1 MEIQKSIALGYWVPW
16 SEKGNL
22 VDSYRQYVKDASLL
36 KYGADTIGQYINQAS
51 YEQVNAINQLGQK
64 IGRGLNILSNQMSQ
78 INENLVFLNKNIDI
92 QIEQQK
98 LSNLLL
104 QNIVDLLRLPDSE
117 KERRHSIEL
126 GIKFFIKAQN
136 DEDLYADALE
146 ELLKAE
152 SLMKQDYF
160 VLHRIGCIY
169 LYVEKFIDP
178 EKALDY
184 FLKAA
189 KYAIVDDNVN
199 TYMLYSALVGNQIE
213 LNPELNNY
221 KSSTN
226 VDVYLKSSGLSKLS
240 VVALISK
247 LTSFSLKEAK
257 DLVDSAPI
265 AFKEGISR
273 EEAGDLKKSLEDAGA
288 EIEIIDSVDASS
300 TKSKN
305 IETQSGNFLAADSFE
320 KAAFASYVIGNVENA
335 VTYQEK
341 SLKLKYTPQNAF
353 LLAKYLVRN
362 KNIELAINTLDDAI
376 NKMPEL
382 VLAIFSELDLANS
395 PEILKLVEHKN
406 DEINV
411 KINKFIDKVKSTQS
425 NSIDLD
431 YLNDLLTKSYD
442 LKVNEFKSYD
452 AKLINVESDLIEQKA
467 QINDLINKLKTTYFI
482 SFDGIKCESIVNEL
496 KAALDHDL
504 EQMKVIYETRK
515 KEIDEDEI
523 KIGNKYKGGII
534 FYIDSSGN
542 HGLVFADTRPNIN
555 GNWGGDGKIYTSREF
570 GKGAENTK
578 KIVDL
583 ASWGTEQ
590 INFFKDRKV
599 PIKTAARICFELDH
613 NGYSDWYLPSEEEM
627 KLFIKSTVGKEAL
640 KGWKSELF
648 WTSTEY
654 DDSGYSTNYGSIMA
668 IAVNIQGAFSRQEK
682 IYSRP
687 FVAIRNF

>member
-22 VDSYRQYVKDASLL
+22 VDSYRQYVKDASLV

-78 INENLVFLNKNIDI
+78 VNANLVFLNKNIDI

-126 GIKFFIKAQN
+126 GIKFFVKAQN

-199 TYMLYSALVGNQIE
+199 TDMLYSALIDNKIE
-213 LNPELNNY
+213 LNPENNND
-221 KSSTN
+221 KISSN
-226 VDVYLKSSGLSKLS
+226 VNVNLKDVGDSKLS
-240 VVALISK
+240 VVALVKEITGLS
-247 LTSFSLKEAK
+247 LTEAVEIIK
-257 DLVDSAPI
+257 SVPKIFIEDVT
-265 AFKEGISR
+265 R
-273 EEAGDLKKSLEDAGA
+273 EEAENYKKALENLGA
-288 EIEIIDSVDASS
+288 EIEIIGLSNSNDIKSTNIDS
-300 TKSKN
+300 
-305 IETQSGNFLAADSFE
+305 QSGNFLAADSFE

-353 LLAKYLVRN
+353 MLAKYLVRN
-362 KNIELAINTLDDAI
+362 GNIEMAINTLDDAI
-376 NKMPEL
+376 NKKPEL
-382 VLAIFSELDLANS
+382 VLAVFSELDLANS
-395 PEILKLVEHKN
+395 SEILKLVEQKN

-411 KINKFIDKVKSTQS
+411 KINNFIEKVKSTQS
-425 NSIDLD
+425 SSIDLD

-442 LKVNEFKSYD
+442 LKVNEFNSYD
-452 AKLINVESDLIEQKA
+452 AKLINVESDLIEQKTL
-467 QINDLINKLKTTYFI
+467 INDLINKVKSTYFI
-482 SFDGIKCESIVNEL
+482 SFDTIKCESIVNEL

-504 EQMKVIYETRK
+504 EQMKVLYEIRK
-515 KEIDEDEI
+515 KEIDDDEI
-523 KIGNKYKGGII
+523 KIGCNYQGGIV
-534 FYIDSSGN
+534 FYLDASGK
-542 HGLVFADTRPNIN
+542 HGLVYAETENYRVEAI
-555 GNWGGDGKIYTSREF
+555 WGGDGKIYTSGEF

-583 ASWGTEQ
+583 ASWGTEGG
-590 INFFKDRKV
+590 FFNSKKV
-599 PIKTAARICFELDH
+599 PVQTAARICYELNH
-613 NGYSDWYLPSEEEM
+613 NGFRDWYLPSKAEM
-627 KLFIKSTVGKEAL
+627 ELLIKNTKRFGKTKYPIYL
-640 KGWKSELF
+640 
-648 WTSTEY
+648 WTSTEVY
-654 DDSGYSTNYGSIMA
+654 DNPSNGTNYGHGHA
-668 IAVNIQGAFSRQEK
+668 IAVNTQGGFGRYRK
-682 IYSRP
+682 YSKEL
-687 FVAIRNF
+687 VMAIRNF

>member
-22 VDSYRQYVKDASLL
+22 VDSYRQYVKDASLV

-78 INENLVFLNKNIDI
+78 VNANLVFLNKNIDI

-126 GIKFFIKAQN
+126 GIKFFVKAQN

-199 TYMLYSALVGNQIE
+199 TDMLYSALIDNKIE
-213 LNPELNNY
+213 LNPENNND
-221 KSSTN
+221 KISSN
-226 VDVYLKSSGLSKLS
+226 VNVNLKDAGVSKLS
-240 VVALISK
+240 VLALVKEITG
-247 LTSFSLKEAK
+247 LSLIEAK
-257 DLVDSAPI
+257 DIVVNVPKIFIEDVT
-265 AFKEGISR
+265 R
-273 EEAGDLKKSLEDAGA
+273 EEAENYKKALENLGA
-288 EIEIIDSVDASS
+288 EIEIIGLSNSNDIKSTNIDS
-300 TKSKN
+300 
-305 IETQSGNFLAADSFE
+305 QSGNFLAADSFE
-320 KAAFASYVIGNVENA
+320 KAAFASYVIGNIENA

-362 KNIELAINTLDDAI
+362 GNIELATNTLEEAI

-382 VLAIFSELDLANS
+382 VLAVFSELDLANS
-395 PEILKLVEHKN
+395 SEILKLVEQKN

-411 KINKFIDKVKSTQS
+411 KINNFIDKVKSTQS
-425 NSIDLD
+425 SSIDLD

-442 LKVNEFKSYD
+442 LKVNEFNSYD
-452 AKLINVESDLIEQKA
+452 AKLINVESDLIEQKSL
-467 QINDLINKLKTTYFI
+467 INDLINKVKSTYFI
-482 SFDGIKCESIVNEL
+482 SFDTIKCESIVNEL

-504 EQMKVIYETRK
+504 EQMKVLYEIRK
-515 KEIDEDEI
+515 KEIDDDEI
-523 KIGNKYKGGII
+523 KIGCNYQGGIV
-534 FYIDSSGN
+534 FYLDASGKN
-542 HGLVFADTRPNIN
+542 GLVYANIN
-555 GNWGGDGKIYTSREF
+555 LGEAIWGGNGKIYTGSEF
-570 GKGAENTK
+570 GLGAENTK
-578 KIVDL
+578 KIVEL
-583 ASWGTEQ
+583 ASWGTEGS
-590 INFFKDRKV
+590 FFSSKKV
-599 PIKTAARICFELDH
+599 PVFTAARICYELNH
-613 NGYSDWYLPSEEEM
+613 NGFKDWYLPSKEELNVLITNIDKQDLYKVSKNGE
-627 KLFIKSTVGKEAL
+627 
-640 KGWKSELF
+640 F

-654 DDSGYSTNYGSIMA
+654 KDTSFNYGEKKSI
-668 IAVNIQGAFSRQEK
+668 AFNYK
-682 IYSRP
+682 YSFGDFDKNSSFKRG

>member
-22 VDSYRQYVKDASLL
+22 VDSYRQYVKDASLV

-51 YEQVNAINQLGQK
+51 YEQVNAINELGQK

-78 INENLVFLNKNIDI
+78 VNENLVFLNKNIDI

-199 TYMLYSALVGNQIE
+199 TDMLYTALVGNQIE
-213 LNPELNNY
+213 LNPDINNHT
-221 KSSTN
+221 SSTN

-240 VVALISK
+240 VVALICK

-265 AFKEGISR
+265 TFKEGIPR
-273 EEAGDLKKSLEDAGA
+273 EEAEDLKKSLEDAGA

-300 TKSKN
+300 TKSTN
-305 IETQSGNFLAADSFE
+305 IDTQSGNFLAADSFE
-320 KAAFASYVIGNVENA
+320 KAAFASYVIGNIEDA

-341 SLKLKYTPQNAF
+341 SLKLKYTPENAF
-353 LLAKYLVRN
+353 MLAKYLVRN
-362 KNIELAINTLDDAI
+362 GNIEMAINTLDDAI
-376 NKMPEL
+376 NKKPEL
-382 VLAIFSELDLANS
+382 VLAVFSELDLANS
-395 PEILKLVEHKN
+395 SEILKLVEQKN

-411 KINKFIDKVKSTQS
+411 KINNFIEKVKSTQS
-425 NSIDLD
+425 SSIDLD
-431 YLNDLLTKSYD
+431 YLYDLLTKSYD
-442 LKVNEFKSYD
+442 LKVNEFNSYD

-467 QINDLINKLKTTYFI
+467 LINDLINKLKSTYFI
-482 SFDGIKCESIVNEL
+482 SFDTIKCESIVNEL

-504 EQMKVIYETRK
+504 EQMKVLYEIRK
-515 KEIDEDEI
+515 KEIDDDEI
-523 KIGNKYKGGII
+523 KIGCNYQGGIV
-534 FYIDSSGN
+534 FYLDKTGK
-542 HGLVFADTRPNIN
+542 HGLVYADLNLGEAI
-555 GNWGGDGKIYTSREF
+555 WGGNGKIYTGREF
-570 GKGAENTK
+570 GLGAENTK
-578 KIVDL
+578 KIVEL
-583 ASWGTEQ
+583 ASWSSDGG
-590 INFFKDRKV
+590 FFNTKKV
-599 PIKTAARICFELDH
+599 PVYTAARICYELVH
-613 NGYSDWYLPSEEEM
+613 NGFKDWYLPSQDE
-627 KLFIKSTVGKEAL
+627 LKELINNIDKQDLYKVSKNAD
-640 KGWKSELF
+640 F

-654 DDSGYSTNYGSIMA
+654 KDRSFHYGVKMA
-668 IAVNIQGAFSRQEK
+668 IAYNYKYGFGDFDKNSAFKRG
-682 IYSRP
+682 
-687 FVAIRNF
+687 FVAVRNF

>member
-22 VDSYRQYVKDASLL
+22 VDSYRQYVKDASLV

-78 INENLVFLNKNIDI
+78 VNENLVFLNKNIDI

-199 TYMLYSALVGNQIE
+199 TDMLYSALDGNKIG
-213 LNPELNNY
+213 LNNNIV
-221 KSSTN
+221 SN
-226 VDVYLKSSGLSKLS
+226 VNVYLNDVGIFYNAILALVKEVTELSIREAKVILDTVPS
-240 VVALISK
+240 IIKEDVTRDEAE
-247 LTSFSLKEAK
+247 SLKYAFEQDGAK
-257 DLVDSAPI
+257 
-265 AFKEGISR
+265 
-273 EEAGDLKKSLEDAGA
+273 
-288 EIEIIDSVDASS
+288 IEIIESVDASN
-300 TKSKN
+300 TKSTN
-305 IETQSGNFLAADSFE
+305 IDSQSGNFLAADSFE
-320 KAAFASYVIGNVENA
+320 KAAFASYVIGNIENA

-353 LLAKYLVRN
+353 MLAKYLVRN
-362 KNIELAINTLDDAI
+362 GNIEMAINTLDDAI

-382 VLAIFSELDLANS
+382 VLAVFSELDLANS
-395 PEILKLVEHKN
+395 PEILKLVEQKN

-425 NSIDLD
+425 SSIDLD
-431 YLNDLLTKSYD
+431 YLNDLLTKSFD
-442 LKVNEFKSYD
+442 LKVNEFNSYD

-467 QINDLINKLKTTYFI
+467 LINDLINKVKSTYFI
-482 SFDGIKCESIVNEL
+482 SFDTIKCESIVNEL
-496 KAALDHDL
+496 KVALDHDL
-504 EQMKVIYETRK
+504 EQMKVIFETRK

-523 KIGNKYKGGII
+523 KIGCNYQGGIVC
-534 FYIDSSGN
+534 YIDDSGK
-542 HGLVFADTRPNIN
+542 HGLVYTKIQKEMI
-555 GNWGGDGKIYTSREF
+555 WGGEGKIYTSGEF

-583 ASWGTEQ
+583 ASWGTEGG
-590 INFFKDRKV
+590 FFNSKKV
-599 PIKTAARICFELDH
+599 PVQTAARICYEIDH
-613 NGYSDWYLPSEEEM
+613 NGFRDWYLPSKAEM
-627 KLFIKSTVGKEAL
+627 ELFIKNTNL
-640 KGWKSELF
+640 LDNRRYPINL
-648 WTSTEY
+648 WTSTEEY
-654 DDSGYSTNYGSIMA
+654 DNPVSETNYGHGHA
-668 IAVNIQGAFSRQEK
+668 IALNSDGRFLRWRKSDKHSV
-682 IYSRP
+682 
-687 FVAIRNF
+687 VAIRNF

>member
-22 VDSYRQYVKDASLL
+22 VDSYRQYVKDASLV

-51 YEQVNAINQLGQK
+51 YEQVNAINELGQK

-78 INENLVFLNKNIDI
+78 VNENLVFLNKNIDI

-189 KYAIVDDNVN
+189 KYAIVDDNEN
-199 TYMLYSALVGNQIE
+199 TDMLYNALVDNKFG
-213 LNPELNNY
+213 LNNNI
-221 KSSTN
+221 SSSN
-226 VDVYLKSSGLSKLS
+226 VNV
-240 VVALISK
+240 
-247 LTSFSLKEAK
+247 SLKDVGIFYNAILVLVKEFTELSTSEAK
-257 DLVDSAPI
+257 IVLDTVPRI
-265 AFKEGISR
+265 IKEDVTR
-273 EEAGDLKKSLEDAGA
+273 EEAESLKYTFEKDGA
-288 EIEIIDSVDASS
+288 KIEIIESVDASN
-300 TKSKN
+300 TKSTN
-305 IETQSGNFLAADSFE
+305 IDSQSGNFLAADSFE
-320 KAAFASYVIGNVENA
+320 KAAFASYIIGNVEDA
-335 VTYQEK
+335 VTYQGK
-341 SLKLKYTPQNAF
+341 SLKLKYTPENAF
-353 LLAKYLVRN
+353 MLAKYLVRN
-362 KNIELAINTLDDAI
+362 GNIEMAINTLDDAI
-376 NKMPEL
+376 NKKPEL
-382 VLAIFSELDLANS
+382 VLAVFSELDLANS
-395 PEILKLVEHKN
+395 SEVLKLVEHKN

-411 KINKFIDKVKSTQS
+411 KINNFIEKVKSTQS
-425 NSIDLD
+425 SSIDLD

-442 LKVNEFKSYD
+442 LKVNEFNSYD

-467 QINDLINKLKTTYFI
+467 LINDLINKLKSTYFI
-482 SFDGIKCESIVNEL
+482 SFDNIKCESIVNEL
-496 KAALDHDL
+496 KASLDHDL

-523 KIGNKYKGGII
+523 KIGCNYQGGIVC
-534 FYIDSSGN
+534 YIDDSGK
-542 HGLVFADTRPNIN
+542 HGFVYTKIQKEMI
-555 GNWGGDGKIYTSREF
+555 WGGEGKIYTSGEF

-583 ASWGTEQ
+583 ASWGTEGG
-590 INFFKDRKV
+590 FFISKKV
-599 PIKTAARICFELDH
+599 PVQTAARICYELDH
-613 NGYSDWYLPSEEEM
+613 NGFRDWYLPSKAEM
-627 KLFIKSTVGKEAL
+627 ELFIKNTN
-640 KGWKSELF
+640 LF
-648 WTSTEY
+648 ENRRYPINLWTSTEEY
-654 DDSGYSTNYGSIMA
+654 DNPVSGTNYGHGHA
-668 IAVNIQGAFSRQEK
+668 IALNSDGRFLRWTKSTTKNSV
-682 IYSRP
+682 
-687 FVAIRNF
+687 VAIRNF